1 MKKRKG
7 IGALFLLFSATFIN
21 VGIISYIMNI
31 YEQRLLDLFFQKPM
45 SKFHVRELGRLT
57 NLDTKTV
64 MKYLKD
70 FVRKCL
76 VIRKKEKKGFPFYEA
91 NRLSPLYRYKKSQLM
106 IEKIYESDLIPFL
119 EKELKPKVLIL
130 FGSIQKG
137 TYHEKSDVDIF
148 VQAKQKKIDLS
159 KFEKKLKH
167 KIVLFFEEDPKNLT
181 KGLLQ
186 NIYNGYVL
194 SGQLEL

>member
-1 MKKRKG
+1 
-7 IGALFLLFSATFIN
+7 
-21 VGIISYIMNI
+21 MNI
-31 YEQRLLDLFFQKPM
+31 YEQRLLDLFFQRPM

-57 NLDTKTV
+57 DLDTKTV

-70 FVRKCL
+70 FVKRYL
-76 VIRKKEKKGFPFYEA
+76 IVRKKEKSFPFYEA
-91 NRLSPLYRYKKSQLM
+91 NRLSPLYRYKKSQLVV
-106 IEKIYESDLIPFL
+106 EKIYESDLIPFL
-119 EKELKPKVLIL
+119 EKELNPKVIVL

-137 TYHEKSDVDIF
+137 TYHEKSDIDIF
-148 VQAKQKKIDLS
+148 VQAKQKKLNLTR
-159 KFEKKLKH
+159 FENLFKR
-167 KIVLFFEEDPKNLT
+167 KITLFFEENPRSLT